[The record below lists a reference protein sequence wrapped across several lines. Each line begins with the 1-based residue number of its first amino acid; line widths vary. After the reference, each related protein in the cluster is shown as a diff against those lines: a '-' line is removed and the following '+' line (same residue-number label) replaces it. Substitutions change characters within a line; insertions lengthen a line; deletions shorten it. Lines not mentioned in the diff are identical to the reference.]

1 MTDFASQM
9 ARRVE
14 PYTPGEQPQDKR
26 YIKLNTNEC
35 PYPPSPKVSSELA
48 HTEDLRLYPDPTC
61 RLLRQAVSQVYGLE
75 PDQVFIG
82 NGSDEVLAFSFMAF
96 GSQDLPITPAAIS
109 YSFYPVWARLLDI
122 PYRVHALKDDLSL
135 PLEEIAEDG
144 NGPMVICNPNAPT
157 GLALP
162 CQKLEEVL
170 KGHPDRLMIVDEAY
184 VDFGAQSMVPMIGR
198 YPNLLVIQTFSKSR
212 ALAGAR
218 VGFAMGQKDLIDYL
232 NRVKNSFNSYTIS
245 RFSLEAAR
253 AAMLDTDYFSDITG
267 RITATRE
274 RVKKE
279 LWAHGFDLTDSKT
292 NFLWVRSDKIGGQE
306 LYEALKEQGILV
318 RHFSD
323 PAITD
328 RIRVT
333 IGTDQQM
340 DVFLKTLFSITEKET
355 TCVKQ

>member
-1 MTDFASQM
+1 
-9 ARRVE
+9 
-14 PYTPGEQPQDKR
+14 
-26 YIKLNTNEC
+26 
-35 PYPPSPKVSSELA
+35 
-48 HTEDLRLYPDPTC
+48 
-61 RLLRQAVSQVYGLE
+61 
-75 PDQVFIG
+75 
-82 NGSDEVLAFSFMAF
+82 
-96 GSQDLPITPAAIS
+96 
-109 YSFYPVWARLLDI
+109 
-122 PYRVHALKDDLSL
+122 
-135 PLEEIAEDG
+135 
-144 NGPMVICNPNAPT
+144 
-157 GLALP
+157 
-162 CQKLEEVL
+162 
-170 KGHPDRLMIVDEAY
+170 MIVDEAY